1 MVTRAELVPMVSAL
15 RTENAQL
22 RVFIQNGA
30 LSGFDSIQFYIY
42 KFIGPNHNKSHL
54 EALYIVR

>member
-1 MVTRAELVPMVSAL
+1 MVTRAELVPMFSAL

-22 RVFIQNGA
+22 RVLIQK
-30 LSGFDSIQFYIY
+30 YI